1 MSLTYSQITCFSC
14 KIPMATQV
22 STASK
27 GYKRIQVKVNIYIA
41 RMSLTYSQITCFSC
55 KIPMATQ
62 VSTASKGYK
71 RIQVNVGIY
80 IARVS
85 LTYSQITCFSCRI
98 PMATQ
103 VSTAS
108 KGYKQI
114 HVDVGIYIADIAGMS
129 FACSQTTCCSS
140 IQLSRRLR
148 EAFASLRE
156 AFARLTGGQGTPKT
170 NSMETRS
177 PHENYKPIRN
187 HESSFIVEHRRL
199 SPNNSSQNYILY
211 VKYVCVKHKKKVH
224 KEQWKPHGISTY
236 KLQTLITANSKT
248 ARPRLNLL

>member
-1 MSLTYSQITCFSC
+1 
-14 KIPMATQV
+14 MATQV

-27 GYKRIQVKVNIYIA
+27 GYKRIQVNVNIDIA

-71 RIQVNVGIY
+71 RIQVNVCIY

-114 HVDVGIYIADIAGMS
+114 QVDVGIYIADIAGMS
-129 FACSQTTCCSS
+129 FACSQIPCCSS

-156 AFARLTGGQGTPKT
+156 AFARLTGGQGTP
-170 NSMETRS
+170 
-177 PHENYKPIRN
+177 
-187 HESSFIVEHRRL
+187 
-199 SPNNSSQNYILY
+199 QN
-211 VKYVCVKHKKKVH
+211 
-224 KEQWKPHGISTY
+224 E
-236 KLQTLITANSKT
+236 
-248 ARPRLNLL
+248 